1 MIIKLENATKRIKG
15 NTVIDHISMTMQSGI
30 IYGLEGCNGSGKTM
44 LMRLI
49 AGLIYPD
56 TGTVH
61 IDNHILGKDIDFP
74 ESVGMLL
81 ENPCFLDEFTGI
93 QNLTLLA
100 QLNDRI
106 PQSHIEKA
114 LHRVGLNPCD
124 KRTYQKY
131 SLGMKQRLGLAAAI
145 MEHPD
150 LILLDEPTNALD
162 ADGLIMLR
170 KLIEDEYRRGAMLII
185 ASHDGDFL
193 ESIANIIFKIQSGRV
208 ANMRRI
214 R

>member
-15 NTVIDHISMTMQSGI
+15 NTVIDHISMTMQSGV

-49 AGLIYPD
+49 TGLIYPD
-56 TGTVH
+56 TGNVR
-61 IDNHILGKDIDFP
+61 INNSILGKDIDFP
-74 ESVGMLL
+74 KNVGMLL

-93 QNLTLLA
+93 QNLNLLA
-100 QLNDRI
+100 QLNGRI
-106 PQSHIEKA
+106 SQSQIEKT
-114 LHRVGLNPCD
+114 LQRVGLNPRD

-145 MEHPD
+145 MELPD

-162 ADGLIMLR
+162 ADGLIMLK
-170 KLIEDEYRRGAMLII
+170 KLILDEHQRGAMLII
-185 ASHDGDFL
+185 ASHDCAFL
-193 ESIANIIFKIQSGRV
+193 ESIAHVIFQLQSGRLT
-208 ANMRRI
+208 NTRRMR
-214 R
+214 

>member
-1 MIIKLENATKRIKG
+1 MIIKLENASKRING

-56 TGTVH
+56 TGTVR

-74 ESVGMLL
+74 QSVGMLL
-81 ENPCFLDEFTGI
+81 ENPCFLDEFTGM
-93 QNLTLLA
+93 QNLSLLA
-100 QLNDRI
+100 QLNGRI
-106 PQSHIEKA
+106 SQSHIEKT
-114 LHRVGLNPCD
+114 LHRVGLDPRD

-145 MEHPD
+145 MEYSD

-170 KLIEDEYRRGAMLII
+170 KLIIDEHQRGAMLII
-185 ASHDGDFL
+185 ASHDSDFL
-193 ESIANIIFKIQSGRV
+193 EGIAHIIFKIQSGCVTNTRR
-208 ANMRRI
+208 MR
-214 R
+214 